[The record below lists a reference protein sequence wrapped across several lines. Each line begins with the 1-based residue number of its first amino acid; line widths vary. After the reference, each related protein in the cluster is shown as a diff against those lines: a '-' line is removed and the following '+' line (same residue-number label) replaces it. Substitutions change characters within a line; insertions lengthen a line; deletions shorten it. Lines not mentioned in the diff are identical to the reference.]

1 MRVYMDTSVVN
12 GLLADDAPD
21 IQEKTQRF
29 FARVRGEELA
39 VYISGTVIAEIEATP
54 DKDRRDDLLGILD
67 RYPFHVLEVTEE
79 ALQLAHE
86 YIVRGI
92 VPLGS
97 RADAMHI
104 ALASVHR
111 IEALV
116 SWNFKHIVK
125 HKTRLLANAVNG
137 EKGYGQVDLCTPE
150 EI

>member
-1 MRVYMDTSVVN
+1 MRVYIDTSVIN

-21 IQEKTQRF
+21 IQEKTKRF
-29 FARVRGEELA
+29 FGRVRGHEFE
-39 VYISGTVIAEIEATP
+39 VYISGTVIAEIEATS
-54 DKDRRDDLLGILD
+54 DLD
-67 RYPFHVLEVTEE
+67 RLAELISILEMYPFQVLEVTED
-79 ALQLAHE
+79 ALQLTHD
-86 YIVRGI
+86 YLVRGI
-92 VPLGS
+92 IPLRS

-125 HKTRLLANAVNG
+125 HKTRILANAVNG
-137 EKGYGQVDLCTPE
+137 QKGYGQVDFCTPE

>member
-1 MRVYMDTSVVN
+1 MKVYIDTSVIN
-12 GLLADDAPD
+12 GLLADDAPE
-21 IQEKTQRF
+21 IQEKTKRF
-29 FARVRGEELA
+29 FARVSGHELA
-39 VYISGTVIAEIEATP
+39 VYISGTVVAEIEATP
-54 DKDRRDDLLGILD
+54 NRQRRIDLLGILE
-67 RYPFHVLEVTEE
+67 RYPFHILDVTED

-86 YIVRGI
+86 YMARGI
-92 VPLGS
+92 IPLRS
-97 RADAMHI
+97 RADTLHI
-104 ALASVHR
+104 AVASVYG

>member
-1 MRVYMDTSVVN
+1 MRVYIDTSVIN

-21 IQEKTQRF
+21 IQEKTKRF
-29 FARVRGEELA
+29 FSRVHGHELT

-54 DKDRRDDLLGILD
+54 DQDRRDDLLEILD
-67 RYPFHVLEVTEE
+67 RYPFRVLEVTED
-79 ALQLAHE
+79 ALQLAQE

-92 VPLGS
+92 IPLRS
-97 RADAMHI
+97 RADALHI

-111 IEALV
+111 IEVLV

-125 HKTRLLANAVNG
+125 HKTRILTNAVNG